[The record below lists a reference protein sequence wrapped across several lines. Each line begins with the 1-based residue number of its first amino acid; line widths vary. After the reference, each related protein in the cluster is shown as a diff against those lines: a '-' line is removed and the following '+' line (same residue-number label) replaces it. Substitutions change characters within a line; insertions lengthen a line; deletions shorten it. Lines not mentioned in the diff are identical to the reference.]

1 MTSLLAVIRHGPTE
15 WNELGKI
22 QGRTDIPL
30 SERGTSLIQQL
41 QLPDVFSEIDWI
53 TSPLSRAIET
63 GKLLGITEMLIDD
76 RLIETNWGDWEG
88 QVLQDLRVKY
98 GKEML
103 ENEKRGLDLTPPG
116 GESPRQV
123 CQRLQPLLSD
133 IAANGRQNLIGA
145 ITHKGVIRSLL
156 SLATGWDMS
165 EKPPIRLDWQAIHI
179 FSIDCEGAIKP
190 HKLNLKF
197 NKRDPVS

>member
-30 SERGTSLIQQL
+30 SERGKSLIQQL
-41 QLPDVFSEIDWI
+41 QLPDFFSEMDWI

-98 GKEML
+98 GQKML
-103 ENEKRGLDLTPPG
+103 ENEKSSRSFKENCPDEKTKRKSSVSSVSL
-116 GESPRQV
+116 
-123 CQRLQPLLSD
+123 
-133 IAANGRQNLIGA
+133 
-145 ITHKGVIRSLL
+145 KGSAHSSSR
-156 SLATGWDMS
+156 
-165 EKPPIRLDWQAIHI
+165 
-179 FSIDCEGAIKP
+179 
-190 HKLNLKF
+190 
-197 NKRDPVS
+197 

>member
-30 SERGTSLIQQL
+30 SERGKCLIQQL
-41 QLPDVFSEIDWI
+41 QLPDFFSEMDWI

-98 GKEML
+98 GQKML
-103 ENEKRGLDLTPPG
+103 ENEKRGLDLTKVD
-116 GESPRQV
+116 SPFMLMTNGSWNIDV
-123 CQRLQPLLSD
+123 NKITINNQRKSK
-133 IAANGRQNLIGA
+133 R
-145 ITHKGVIRSLL
+145 VI
-156 SLATGWDMS
+156 
-165 EKPPIRLDWQAIHI
+165 K
-179 FSIDCEGAIKP
+179 C
-190 HKLNLKF
+190 
-197 NKRDPVS
+197 

>member
-1 MTSLLAVIRHGPTE
+1 MTSLLAVIRHGSTE
-15 WNELGKI
+15 WNELVKI

-30 SERGTSLIQQL
+30 SEEGKCVIQQL
-41 QLPDVFSEIDWI
+41 QLPDFFSGIDWI

-88 QVLQDLRVKY
+88 QVLQDLRIKY
-98 GKEML
+98 GQEML
-103 ENEKRGLDLTPPG
+103 ENEKRGLDLSPPG

-133 IAANGRQNLIGA
+133 IATSDKQKLIGA

-165 EKPPIRLDWQAIHI
+165 EKPLSLIHI
-179 FSIDCEGAIKP
+179 
-190 HKLNLKF
+190 
-197 NKRDPVS
+197 